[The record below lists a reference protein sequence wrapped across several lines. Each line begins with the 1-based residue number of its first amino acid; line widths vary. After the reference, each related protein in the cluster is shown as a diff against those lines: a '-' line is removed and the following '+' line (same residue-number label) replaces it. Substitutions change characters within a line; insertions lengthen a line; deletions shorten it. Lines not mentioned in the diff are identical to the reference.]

1 MKNEWKNDI
10 IKTINS
16 LEKPVLLIKGVS
28 KTIQN
33 RRTKNRAFLN
43 VIKHFSDRLLGNLF
57 AGKGII
63 RAGERTIRAGQD
75 F

>member
-28 KTIQN
+28 KTI
-33 RRTKNRAFLN
+33 KNKTEEQKIELFWTLLSTL
-43 VIKHFSDRLLGNLF
+43 VIDY
-57 AGKGII
+57 
-63 RAGERTIRAGQD
+63 
-75 F
+75 

>member
-28 KTIQN
+28 KTI
-33 RRTKNRAFLN
+33 KNKTEEQKIGLFWT
-43 VIKHFSDRLLGNLF
+43 LLS
-57 AGKGII
+57 
-63 RAGERTIRAGQD
+63 T
-75 F
+75 